1 MTPNVGFS
9 TITKQ
14 ENKNKIEENTLLITK
29 GLYTENSHYCSVL
42 TRFIKTIYRPYTKE
56 VTKDH

>member
-42 TRFIKTIYRPYTKE
+42 TRFIKTLYIDLIQK
-56 VTKDH
+56 K